1 MADFPPSQDDLNPPP
16 QASDTPLDAGSQALA
31 EALKSSF
38 AIVKFVMGA
47 LLIIFLGSGIFVVKP
62 QQQGI
67 ILRFGKPVGVGEAAL
82 LKPGLHFSLPYP
94 IDSHEIVSITG
105 IQQVKSTVGWYATT
119 AAQEAA
125 GTEPQVGPTSP
136 LNPMVDGYALSAD
149 NNILHTRATLTYRI
163 NDPVTYIFN
172 FVNASNSIQNAL
184 DNALLATASRFNVD
198 DVLTRDVAAFSE
210 AVRRKVSQLVA
221 LQKLGVLVEGCTVQ
235 SIPPRQLKG
244 AFVNVLNAEVNR
256 SKLIYDAR
264 SYENQTISKASAD
277 AKGRINLAESERTRI
292 VNDVA
297 SQADRFNHVL
307 PTYRANPGLFVQQR
321 LNETFGRVLPNLQ
334 DKIFLSEGADGNSKE
349 LRILLNREPPKPK
362 TEENK

>member
-1 MADFPPSQDDLNPPP
+1 MPDDTKLGNELNPPP
-16 QASDTPLDAGSQALA
+16 GSPETPLDAGSQALS

-38 AIVKFVMGA
+38 AIVKVLMAFLF
-47 LLIIFLGSGIFVVKP
+47 LLFLGSGMFIVRP

-67 ILRFGKPVGVGEAAL
+67 ILRFGRPVGQGEAAL

-94 IDSHEIVSITG
+94 IDSHEIVSILG

-119 AAQEAA
+119 PAQEAA
-125 GTEPQVGPTSP
+125 GLESQVAPTSP
-136 LNPMVDGYALSAD
+136 LNPMVDGYALTAD
-149 NNILHTRATLTYRI
+149 NNIIHTRATLTYRI
-163 NDPVTYIFN
+163 NDPVTYRFN

-184 DNALLATASRFNVD
+184 DNALLATASQFNVD
-198 DVLTRDVAAFSE
+198 DILTREVAAFSE
-210 AVRRKVSQLVA
+210 AVRRKVTQLMDQ
-221 LQKLGVLVEGCTVQ
+221 QKLGVIVEGCTVQ
-235 SIPPRQLKG
+235 SMPPRQLKT

-277 AKGRINLAESERTRI
+277 AQGRINLAESERARI

-297 SQADRFNHVL
+297 SQADRFNDVL
-307 PTYRANPGLFVQQR
+307 PKYRANPTLFVQQR
-321 LNETFGRVLPNLQ
+321 LNETFARVLPGLQ

-349 LRILLNREPPKPK
+349 LRLLLNREPPKAK
-362 TEENK
+362 TDENK